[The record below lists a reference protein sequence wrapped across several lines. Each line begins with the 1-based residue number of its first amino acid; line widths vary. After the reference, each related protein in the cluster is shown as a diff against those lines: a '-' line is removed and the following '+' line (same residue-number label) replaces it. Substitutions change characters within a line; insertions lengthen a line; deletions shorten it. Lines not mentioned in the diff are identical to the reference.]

1 MNRPF
6 SLNCTTFSLSDRFDS
21 TVKPCW
27 NKEAHL
33 RPTFKDLCTAIQI
46 FRGGGAGEQEGY
58 YAADAGSKVG
68 ERNMYS
74 SPQERQADA
83 GSKAG
88 ARNMYSSPQE
98 RQADAGSKAGARNMY
113 SSPQERQA
121 DAGSKAGA
129 RNMYSSPQER
139 QSQELYAETRR

>member
-1 MNRPF
+1 MYSNPVMSRPF
-6 SLNCTTFSLSDRFDS
+6 SINCTAFPLSDRFDS
-21 TVKPCW
+21 AVKPSW
-27 NKEAHL
+27 NREARL
-33 RPTFKDLCTAIQI
+33 RPTFKDLCTAIEN
-46 FRGGGAGEQEGY
+46 FRGGGAGKQEVY
-58 YAADAGSKVG
+58 YAADAGAK
-68 ERNMYS
+68 
-74 SPQERQADA
+74 AD
-83 GSKAG
+83 